1 MDEEVKQ
8 GFQADQEQIDGWK
21 KKHGSVFE
29 IEVKGL
35 DGNIRRAYLKKP
47 GRNEL
52 SYAGTVAGK
61 DVMKFNQTILEGC
74 WLGGDEDIK
83 TDDELFLGACNVL
96 DHIIETAE
104 ASIKKL

>member
-1 MDEEVKQ
+1 MDEEIKQ
-8 GFQADQEQIDGWK
+8 GYCATDQQIDAWK
-21 KKHGSVFE
+21 KKHGSIFE

-35 DGNIRRAYLKKP
+35 DGITRRAYLKKP

-52 SYAGTVAGK
+52 SYAATVGK
-61 DVMKFNQTILEGC
+61 EPMKFNQTILEGC
-74 WLGGDEDIK
+74 WLAGDEEIK
-83 TDDELFLGACNVL
+83 TNDELFFGACEVL

>member
-1 MDEEVKQ
+1 MDEDVKQ
-8 GFQADQEQIDGWK
+8 GFTAEEEQITSWK

-29 IEVKGL
+29 IEVKSL
-35 DGNIRRAYLKKP
+35 DGNIKRAYLKKP

-52 SYAGTVAGK
+52 SYAATVGGK
-61 DVMKFNQTILEGC
+61 DPMKFNQTILEGC
-74 WLGGDEDIK
+74 WLAGDEDIK
-83 TDDELFLGACNVL
+83 TNDELFLGACEVL